1 MHYHPDL
8 AATVAEARTADF
20 HAAAARGRHD
30 AREGDASHTR
40 QPPSPASIQLD
51 AYPRLCGLP
60 VTIERLTTSGAR
72 QADAAAGN
80 QGPPN
85 LRNQS
90 APNAAEKQSRRR
102 SRLLGGS
109 KRSSGD
115 GDPTYWEGQH
125 SNRSARRKRQG
136 SPL

>member
-72 QADAAAGN
+72 QADAAGN
-80 QGPPN
+80 QGPSN